1 MAYNNGFPMSYQ
13 QMYPQYGYVNQI
25 PQQVQQ
31 PQVVQQQMTQPQQ
44 QDNGILWVQGE
55 AGAKSWA
62 VAPGKSVML
71 MDSESSTFYIKSSDA
86 SGMPMPLRIFDYTER
101 HNNIT
106 QPQVAQHTEIDTSQ
120 FVTWDALNSKLDELV
135 NNMQMHNQRR
145 QESRN
150 SQKIVKEDKN
160 NG

>member
-1 MAYNNGFPMSYQ
+1 MAYNNGFPMTYQ
-13 QMYPQYGYVNQI
+13 QMYPQYNYIPQV

-31 PQVVQQQMTQPQQ
+31 PQVVQQQIPQPQ

-106 QPQVAQHTEIDTSQ
+106 QPQVAPHQEIDTSQ
-120 FVTWDALNSKLDELV
+120 FVTWDAFNTKMNELFAKKEEKKDV
-135 NNMQMHNQRR
+135 
-145 QESRN
+145 ESA
-150 SQKIVKEDKN
+150 V
-160 NG
+160 